1 MANMICYQNK
11 NNTCKIILS
20 LLLQKLSI
28 NISKIYL
35 QSFLFTMITLI
46 KNSHNEST
54 SRLQKYS
61 INKKIKVLYLFLS
74 AEIVYTWFAV
84 KQFDKVYVA

>member
-1 MANMICYQNK
+1 
-11 NNTCKIILS
+11 
-20 LLLQKLSI
+20 
-28 NISKIYL
+28 
-35 QSFLFTMITLI
+35 MITLI